1 MSRMEKKSS
10 EPAFTVATTS
20 HELRGD
26 YSKAAEDFTIQQ
38 DWNANTPR
46 RSMRLWRKLYQRQA
60 ALMPKYAAKVVQD
73 SLDELDFS
81 GAIPNLDKVSQ
92 KLQAATGWR
101 LVAVPGFIPDTA
113 FFAHLAERR
122 FPVTIWL
129 RKPEEIDYLVEPDIF
144 HDFFGHVPLLFDP
157 VFADF
162 LQLYGVKGAEAERLG
177 MTQYLARLYW
187 YTVEFGLI
195 REGGKI
201 KAFGAGIL
209 SSFTETAFCIDD
221 PSPNRDRVRPG
232 ARDEH
237 ALPDR
242 RFPGDL
248 FRAGELRR
256 SVRRAE
262 ADLRRS
268 MTASRRCPTTRR
280 MTCCAATAST
290 GAAPAPGRSASRRA
304 ETRWISKLTFAN
316 RP

>member
-26 YSKAAEDFTIQQ
+26 YSKAAEDFTIRQ
-38 DWNANTPR
+38 DWNAYTEAEHD
-46 RSMRLWRKLYQRQA
+46 LWRTLYQRQA

-81 GAIPNLDKVSQ
+81 KAIPNLEKVSQ
-92 KLQAATGWR
+92 KLQGATGWR

-113 FFAHLAERR
+113 FFAHLAQRQ

-195 REGGKI
+195 REGNKN

-209 SSFTETAFCIDD
+209 SSFAETSFSIDD
-221 PSPNRDRVRPG
+221 PSPNRIDFDLERVMNTLYRIDDFQETYFVLENFGDLFAALKQDLRPIYDRVK
-232 ARDEH
+232 
-237 ALPDR
+237 ALPDHAPDAVLCR
-242 RFPGDL
+242 DCVYWRG
-248 FRAGELRR
+248 
-256 SVRRAE
+256 
-262 ADLRRS
+262 
-268 MTASRRCPTTRR
+268 
-280 MTCCAATAST
+280 T
-290 GAAPAPGRSASRRA
+290 GA
-304 ETRWISKLTFAN
+304 WKN
-316 RP
+316 REKTS